1 MGNPMGGVVYTNQYP
16 TGNTDNSSYTQVVQ
30 WKQFIGGNQFC
41 LMMCDPSK
49 TSPTNHGQCNNVYD
63 EVGITYNCPNN
74 AQKGVF
80 EVCDGEPMTPIGQY
94 VSNGVTTTW
103 TQPWSGT
110 WTVPYTPTVP
120 ASSNCRTFAS
130 TDLYSAGVKPTGS
143 AASGS
148 GSATASGAKATGTGA
163 RGSSGSGSAGA
174 SGSASPTGASGDASG
189 ANHVVVSGVA
199 TVLGLA
205 AALAFLA

>member
-1 MGNPMGGVVYTNQYP
+1 MGNPMGGVLYTNQYP
-16 TGNTDNSSYTQVVQ
+16 SGNTDNSSYTQIVQ

-80 EVCDGEPMTPIGQY
+80 EVCDGEPMTPIGEY

-130 TDLYSAGVKPTGS
+130 TDLFSAGVKATGS
-143 AASGS
+143 AAS
-148 GSATASGAKATGTGA
+148 GSATASGAKATGTA
-163 RGSSGSGSAGA
+163 AKGSSGSSGA
-174 SGSASPTGASGDASG
+174 SGSASPTGSSGDSSG